1 MSNGD
6 YDSVVLETS
15 MGDVQLELY
24 WDHAPKVIV
33 FSSHFFSFFNSVPS
47 NNRVSAVYRHV
58 RTLPNLQNE
67 VIIMVLSFIGSSL
80 SVLAHIISFS
90 VKQCTEFKVWEYRIS
105 WSREVTPPEPGE
117 EVQAFMARSC
127 TFLCSMPMQHMDIF
141 AYHGKIVAA
150 KMRYTQSYVL
160 LVQEFWPWQTLD
172 QIQMVRER
180 NASRMSGLLF
190 MYLTLLT
197 LNFSWFR
204 FSILHNLS
212 ANPLFG

>member
-1 MSNGD
+1 
-6 YDSVVLETS
+6 
-15 MGDVQLELY
+15 
-24 WDHAPKVIV
+24 
-33 FSSHFFSFFNSVPS
+33 
-47 NNRVSAVYRHV
+47 
-58 RTLPNLQNE
+58 
-67 VIIMVLSFIGSSL
+67 
-80 SVLAHIISFS
+80 
-90 VKQCTEFKVWEYRIS
+90 
-105 WSREVTPPEPGE
+105 
-117 EVQAFMARSC
+117 
-127 TFLCSMPMQHMDIF
+127 MPMQHMDIF